1 MNAPRTT
8 ALLALPSP
16 DGNRVIANRAYQA
29 QSFGLIPIQKSQK
42 RKLQRRSRIELMVIS
57 QALFLHEV
65 IGISAE
71 PVDVFFRL
79 FKEGAHDEIN
89 QIGRQ
94 MPNKSQAVDRK
105 STRLNSSH

>member
-1 MNAPRTT
+1 MCSSGFSRKARTT
-8 ALLALPSP
+8 
-16 DGNRVIANRAYQA
+16 
-29 QSFGLIPIQKSQK
+29 KSDRK

-94 MPNKSQAVDRK
+94 MPNKSQAVGENFATKQMQTFPVDRK
-105 STRLNSSH
+105 NTRL